1 MAAAVNWSQEAED
14 DFDAIIRYLER
25 QSLTYANR
33 WGDKLLDKI
42 ELLKQH
48 PEVGRIIPE
57 KQIRFIREVFV
68 DDYRLM
74 YSFQNGIINLLAIK
88 HMSAQLGRL

>member
-1 MAAAVNWSQEAED
+1 MAATVNWSQEAED
-14 DFDAIIRYLER
+14 DFDAIVQYLER

-33 WGDKLLDKI
+33 WGDKLIDKL

-48 PEVGRIIPE
+48 PEIGRMVPE
-57 KQIRFIREVFV
+57 KQVRFIREVFV

-74 YSFQNGIINLLAIK
+74 YSYENGIINLLAIK
-88 HMSAQLGRL
+88 HMAALLGKL